1 MTQPYNPSQGLHDLD
16 SSVDTLPERFPA
28 EERRGVYRAIRSRRD
43 VRHFRP
49 DQVPDQ
55 VLARI
60 ISSAHHGPS
69 VGFMQ
74 PWDFVLIR
82 DLTIRQRVTDL
93 YHQER
98 QAAACFFEEPRRSQ
112 FLSLKLEG
120 ILEAPINLCV
130 TCDPTRGEV
139 VLGRNSA
146 PETDVYSTCC
156 AVENLWLAAR
166 SEGIGVG
173 WVSILKLPQL
183 RRILGIP
190 PHIIPVAYLCLGY
203 PVAFEERP
211 LLETVGWRRRL
222 PLDQLLHFDAWD
234 QTGSKDDP
242 WQTFRDAL
250 NGHGDGLETE

>member
-1 MTQPYNPSQGLHDLD
+1 MIH
-16 SSVDTLPERFPA
+16 SSVQPQERYGALPERFPP
-28 EERRGVYRAIRSRRD
+28 EELRGVYRAIRSRRD
-43 VRHFRP
+43 IRHFRP
-49 DQVPDQ
+49 DPIPDP

-60 ISSAHHGPS
+60 VDSAHHGPS

-74 PWDFVLIR
+74 PWDFILIQ
-82 DLTIRQRVTDL
+82 DLDVRQQVTDL
-93 YHQER
+93 FHRER
-98 QAAACFFEEPRRSQ
+98 QAAACFFEEPRRSH

-120 ILEAPINLCV
+120 ILEAPVNLCV

-156 AVENLWLAAR
+156 AVQNLWLAAR

-183 RRILGIP
+183 RKILGIP

-203 PVAFEERP
+203 PVAFEDRP
-211 LLETVGWRRRL
+211 LLETVGWRQRL
-222 PLDQLLHFDAWD
+222 PLDQLLHFDFWE
-234 QTGSKDDP
+234 QTGTRDDA
-242 WQTFRDAL
+242 WQSLRDAVSDL
-250 NGHGDGLETE
+250 